1 MSNVHFVKKV
11 TINDLR
17 IISKQYAH
25 VKFQSNLHKTVVQ
38 LHTQDT
44 YYLRGREARRKDGR
58 NAEYCVP
65 SIIFEKAEDNKVV
78 VN

>member
-1 MSNVHFVKKV
+1 MSNVQFVKKV
-11 TINDLR
+11 TIDDLR
-17 IISKQYAH
+17 IISKQYAQ

-44 YYLRGREARRKDGR
+44 YYLKGREDRRKDGR
-58 NAEYCVP
+58 NAEYYVP
-65 SIIFEKAEDNKVV
+65 SIFFEKAGDNKMV